1 MNDIPEI
8 KYEKNW
14 QNAETKTLTKKLF
27 FQKARMSK
35 FN

>member
-14 QNAETKTLTKKLF
+14 QNAETKTLTKKLIF
-27 FQKARMSK
+27 SK
-35 FN
+35 SQNV